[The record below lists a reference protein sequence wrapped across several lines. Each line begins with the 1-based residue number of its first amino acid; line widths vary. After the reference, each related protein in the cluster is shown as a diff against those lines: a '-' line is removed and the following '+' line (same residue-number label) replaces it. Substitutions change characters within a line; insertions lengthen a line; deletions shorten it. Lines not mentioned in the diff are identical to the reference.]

1 MYDCNIIGS
10 LLKMWLRE
18 LPDEIFPK
26 EAQNRIAKAV
36 GHEPEPTES
45 VVEVVQDELSKLP
58 PYNYFLLFALTC
70 HLSLILKSCEHNK
83 MTMSNL
89 TICILPCMKMDAT
102 CFKLLVKHWELC
114 WETLPEK
121 DRKPMFPNKKDFA
134 GCASEELWLSKE
146 KEWREG
152 EEADLRDPGP
162 LGMRKGS
169 VAQSERSA
177 HERNLSSNSDSR
189 PATAAAANERS
200 HNVSRENNNAGRQA
214 NQRNNSGNKYGNGS
228 GSSSRERQLPM
239 HLRGSNG
246 NERDMARLQTPPEA
260 YVAPGSNGRHDQLL
274 EPIQPMSPMHMPG
287 ARQG

>member
-1 MYDCNIIGS
+1 
-10 LLKMWLRE
+10 MWLRE

-26 EAQNRIAKAV
+26 EAQNRIAKAA
-36 GHEPEPTES
+36 GHEPEPTQS
-45 VVEVVQDELSKLP
+45 VIEAVQDELSKLP

-70 HLSLILKSCEHNK
+70 HLSLILKNCEQNK

-102 CFKLLVKHWELC
+102 CFKLLVKHWEFC
-114 WETLPEK
+114 WDTLPED
-121 DRKPMFPNKKDFA
+121 DRKKIFPNKKRFQ
-134 GCASEELWLSKE
+134 GCASEDLWLSKE
-146 KEWREG
+146 KDWREG

-162 LGMRKGS
+162 LGMRKRS

-189 PATAAAANERS
+189 PATAAAANEC
-200 HNVSRENNNAGRQA
+200 
-214 NQRNNSGNKYGNGS
+214 NNSGSKNGNGS

-239 HLRGSNG
+239 HLRGGNG

-260 YVAPGSNGRHDQLL
+260 YIAPGSNGRHDQLL
-274 EPIQPMSPMHMPG
+274 EPIQPMSPMHMPS
-287 ARQG
+287 AKQV

>member
-1 MYDCNIIGS
+1 
-10 LLKMWLRE
+10 MWLRE
-18 LPDEIFPK
+18 LPDEILPK
-26 EAQNRIAKAV
+26 EAQNRIAKAA
-36 GHEPEPTES
+36 GHEPEPTQLVIEA
-45 VVEVVQDELSKLP
+45 VQDELSRLP

-70 HLSLILKSCEHNK
+70 HLSLILKNCEQNK

-102 CFKLLVKHWELC
+102 CFKLLVKHWEFC
-114 WETLPEK
+114 WDTLPED
-121 DRKPMFPNKKDFA
+121 DRKKIFPNKKRFQ
-134 GCASEELWLSKE
+134 GCASEDLWLSKE
-146 KEWREG
+146 KDWREG

-200 HNVSRENNNAGRQA
+200 RDVSCENNNAGRQA
-214 NQRNNSGNKYGNGS
+214 NERNNSGSKNGNGS

-239 HLRGSNG
+239 HLRDGNG

-260 YVAPGSNGRHDQLL
+260 YIAPGFNGRHDQLL

-287 ARQG
+287 ARRG